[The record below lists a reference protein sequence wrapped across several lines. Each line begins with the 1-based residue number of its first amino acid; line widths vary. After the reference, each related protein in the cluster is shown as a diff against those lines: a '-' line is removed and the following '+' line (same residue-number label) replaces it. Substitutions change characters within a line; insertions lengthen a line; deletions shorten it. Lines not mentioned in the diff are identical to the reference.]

1 LLEIEVCPSSTRLQA
16 AAGPASSRG
25 RTGPPRGGEQGHPSR
40 WRAAAAAADGWTSL
54 ALVDGCRGSFL
65 RWEVCP
71 SSCSTLSP
79 IAIEDPPGPLAEA
92 NGEPRGGGTVG
103 WWRDGAGT
111 AGRRGVLGRRGGKAP
126 WDGWGLRGRRCC
138 GTTGNSRVLRAT
150 AESTNPSI
158 GWMPIALGRLAMG
171 IGEGADDGWIL
182 VCGLPLTSQF
192 RPIHI
197 NGKFW

>member
-111 AGRRGVLGRRGGKAP
+111 ARRSGAALRRWRGCGSTAAAARWEGAVGWLGDCESGGVA
-126 WDGWGLRGRRCC
+126 
-138 GTTGNSRVLRAT
+138 
-150 AESTNPSI
+150 
-158 GWMPIALGRLAMG
+158 GRLG
-171 IGEGADDGWIL
+171 IREC
-182 VCGLPLTSQF
+182 CGLPLNRRIRRSD
-192 RPIHI
+192 RCRSLAAD
-197 NGKFW
+197 WRWA

>member
-1 LLEIEVCPSSTRLQA
+1 VPVLHKTTRLQA

-40 WRAAAAAADGWTSL
+40 WRVAAAAADGWTSL

-103 WWRDGAGT
+103 WWR
-111 AGRRGVLGRRGGKAP
+111 
-126 WDGWGLRGRRCC
+126 CC
-138 GTTGNSRVLRAT
+138 GTTGNSRVLRTT

-158 GWMPIALGRLAMG
+158 GWMPIALGRLG
-171 IGEGADDGWIL
+171 DGHR
-182 VCGLPLTSQF
+182 GGG
-192 RPIHI
+192 R
-197 NGKFW
+197 

>member
-1 LLEIEVCPSSTRLQA
+1 MLDIEVCPSSTRLQA
-16 AAGPASSRG
+16 AATAGDLLPRAGG
-25 RTGPPRGGEQGHPSR
+25 RRPPRGGEQGHPSR

-65 RWEVCP
+65 RLEVCP

-111 AGRRGVLGRRGGKAP
+111 AGRRGVLGRCYGGGAV
-126 WDGWGLRGRRCC
+126 GRRRGMVGDCEGGGVAGRLGIRECC
-138 GTTGNSRVLRAT
+138 GQPLNRRTRRSDGCRSL
-150 AESTNPSI
+150 S
-158 GWMPIALGRLAMG
+158 
-171 IGEGADDGWIL
+171 ADW
-182 VCGLPLTSQF
+182 
-192 RPIHI
+192 R
-197 NGKFW
+197 WA